1 VVDAVAAFVAW
12 MGASLVVLADGRRGL
27 ALGAALAT
35 AGISVIGFSTA
46 GPIAGA
52 LALGGGL
59 AAFGRLRSGPTGW
72 GIMPP
77 GSTPRLVL
85 CIAAGL
91 FALWVG
97 AAVMTGPGS
106 PMRFAVLLVAGLM
119 GARVLGGEERSVLLT
134 ATGLLALAM
143 GLGATGGESSKAMWA
158 FLAAGLIAAAV
169 AWLPPRT
176 VRAA

>member
-1 VVDAVAAFVAW
+1 MVDAVAAFIAW
-12 MGASLVVLADGRRGL
+12 MGASLIVLADGRRGL
-27 ALGAALAT
+27 ALGAALAA

-46 GPIAGA
+46 GPAAGV
-52 LALGGGL
+52 LALGGAL
-59 AAFGRLRSGPTGW
+59 AAFGRLRSGPAGW

-91 FALWVG
+91 LALWIG
-97 AAVMTGPGS
+97 AAVTTGPGS
-106 PMRFAVLLVAGLM
+106 PFRFAVLLVASLT
-119 GARVLGGEERSVLLT
+119 GARLLGGEERSVLLT
-134 ATGLLALAM
+134 ATSLLALAI
-143 GLGATGGESSKAMWA
+143 GLGAAIGDSSMVPWA

-169 AWLPPRT
+169 AWLPTRT